1 MYFMR
6 AKLINTEICLP
17 EPVGKQPKFWIESYG
32 NRFLFKLMTYKAD
45 GTPIYN
51 DVSECMAAD
60 LANLI
65 GVPVAKYCLCD
76 NSGELGVISLDFLDN
91 KLEGP
96 KKEEFILI
104 LYRLF
109 LNKGC

>member
-1 MYFMR
+1 
-6 AKLINTEICLP
+6 
-17 EPVGKQPKFWIESYG
+17 
-32 NRFLFKLMTYKAD
+32 MTYKAD

-96 KKEEFILI
+96 KKEEFIDGVHLI
-104 LYRLF
+104 SQIDPGFKNKSL
-109 LNKGC
+109 LNPQTHQYYTVDLVIRTV